1 MSAELSEVDV
11 DIQYLPIKVNEK
23 ILLHIARGIY
33 PSVADVIKELV
44 HNAFDADAERVV
56 ISTDYPAFDEI
67 RVFDTGHGMSLE
79 RFKMALTSIGN
90 SMKDTI
96 LKRRLT
102 KKYKRPIIGR
112 LGIGL
117 MALSQICDKAV
128 IESQQPGAKTKF
140 SAVLDF
146 TQFRQNSLERT
157 SLSVLSNYY
166 GGTEVLRR
174 RLEDEELAPE
184 QREEL
189 KLHLKLAS
197 EADEVRQ
204 EKGFDLENG
213 HLGHCMFIEDLPAL
227 PYTQGTLV
235 ILLGIRPEIKLALMN
250 NDDPPASYPAR
261 RLAQA
266 LGWQAHSSDQNRTGM
281 SRQEWDDYLFEV
293 EWSWRELCEKLQTET
308 DGLTYQKLPSYYQF
322 LYDLTLMSPLP
333 YLPDGPF
340 SIQPEILRQKQKE
353 LQRFNFS
360 VIVDNLRLYKPQL
373 LPSGGLTSQ
382 NEQKEMRTDDS
393 IIRSLRGNKV
403 LADGSCLRYH
413 GYLYWQ
419 KVENKPTSLH
429 GIQIYICHVGIGLYD
444 KTLLNYEKID
454 SSPLAGHISG
464 EIYIE
469 EGLEQALNVNR
480 RGFRETDL
488 HYITLQQ
495 HIWKEIGLIL
505 ETVLEAEKQRKRVEL
520 TTSRKQHVAT
530 LEELLS
536 VTTNGKM
543 ALTVTSSQAAQ
554 PIEVSNQKLVF
565 NLESNKWNGTR
576 SERLLS
582 QKILLTMK
590 AAVATGASALDTLE
604 LVEGLLLK

>member
-23 ILLHIARGIY
+23 ILLHIARAIY

-56 ISTDYPAFDEI
+56 ISTDYPDFDEI
-67 RVFDTGHGMSLE
+67 RVLDTGHGMSLE
-79 RFKMALTSIGN
+79 RFKMAVTSIGN

-96 LKRRLT
+96 DQRRLT

-128 IESQQPGAKTKF
+128 IESQEPGAKTKF

-146 TQFRQNSLERT
+146 TRFRQNSFERT

-213 HLGHCMFIEDLPAL
+213 HLGDCMFIQDLPAL
-227 PYTQGTLV
+227 PYTQGTLE

-250 NDDPPASYPAR
+250 NDDPPAWP
-261 RLAQA
+261 
-266 LGWQAHSSDQNRTGM
+266 AHSGDQNRTGM

-293 EWSWRELCEKLQTET
+293 EWSWRELCEKLGRNYK
-308 DGLTYQKLPSYYQF
+308 GLTYQKLPSYYQF
-322 LYDLTLMSPLP
+322 LYDLALMSPLP
-333 YLPDGPF
+333 YLPDGPI
-340 SIQPEILRQKQKE
+340 STRPEILREKQKE

-360 VIVDNLRLYKPQL
+360 VLVDNQRLYKPQL
-373 LPSGGLTSQ
+373 LPSALAAQ
-382 NEQKEMRTDDS
+382 DEDEQTKGADDG
-393 IIRSLRGNKV
+393 IIRQLRGNKV
-403 LADGSCLRYH
+403 LTDGSRLRYH

-419 KVENKPTSLH
+419 KKENKPTSLH
-429 GIQIYICHVGIGLYD
+429 GIQIYICNVGIGLYD
-444 KTLLNYEKID
+444 KTLLNYSKID

-469 EGLEQALNVNR
+469 EGFSQALKVDR

-495 HIWKEIGLIL
+495 HIWKEIGVIL
-505 ETVLEAEKQRKRVEL
+505 ETSIEAEKQRKQVEL
-520 TTSRKQHVAT
+520 ATSRKQHVAT
-530 LEELLS
+530 LEKLLS
-536 VTTNGKM
+536 LATNGKI
-543 ALTVTSSQAAQ
+543 ALAVASDEAAQ
-554 PIEVSNQKLVF
+554 PIEVSDQKLVF
-565 NLESNKWNGTR
+565 NLESNKWNGTTT
-576 SERLLS
+576 ERQQG
-582 QKILLTMK
+582 QKILLASK
-590 AAVATGASALDTLE
+590 AAVAAGASAQE
-604 LVEGLLLK
+604 LLGLLEGIILQ

>member
-1 MSAELSEVDV
+1 MSADLSEVDV

-23 ILLHIARGIY
+23 ILLHIGRGIY

-79 RFKMALTSIGN
+79 RFKMAVTSIGN

-96 LKRRLT
+96 DQRRLT

-128 IESQQPGAKTKF
+128 IESQEPGAKTKF

-146 TQFRQNSLERT
+146 TRFRQNRFERT
-157 SLSVLSNYY
+157 SLSVVSNYY
-166 GGTEVLRR
+166 GGAEVLRR
-174 RLEDEELAPE
+174 RLEDKELTRE

-197 EADEVRQ
+197 EADEVRL
-204 EKGFDLENG
+204 EKGFDLESG
-213 HLGHCMFIEDLPAL
+213 HLGDCMFIEDLPAL
-227 PYTQGTLV
+227 PHTQGTLV

-250 NDDPPASYPAR
+250 NDDPYDSNAH
-261 RLAQA
+261 
-266 LGWQAHSSDQNRTGM
+266 LGDQNRTEM
-281 SRQEWDDYLFEV
+281 SRQEWDDYLFEAQ
-293 EWSWRELCEKLQTET
+293 WSWGELCEKLGRNYK
-308 DGLTYQKLPSYYQF
+308 GLTYEKLPSYYQF

-333 YLPDGPF
+333 YLPDGPI
-340 SIQPEILRQKQKE
+340 SIRPDILRQKQKE
-353 LQRFNFS
+353 LQRLNFTLL
-360 VIVDNLRLYKPQL
+360 VDNEHLYKPQR

-382 NEQKEMRTDDS
+382 DEQKEAQADDC
-393 IIRSLRGNKV
+393 IIRQLRGNKP
-403 LADGSCLRYH
+403 LADGSRLRYH

-419 KVENKPTSLH
+419 KIENKPTSLH
-429 GIQIYICHVGIGLYD
+429 GIQIYICNVGIGLYD
-444 KTLLNYEKID
+444 KTLLNYAKID
-454 SSPLAGHISG
+454 STPLSGHISG

-480 RGFRETDL
+480 RSFRETDL

-495 HIWKEIGLIL
+495 HVWKEIGVIL
-505 ETVLEAEKQRKRVEL
+505 ETVLEVERQQKL
-520 TTSRKQHVAT
+520 VEQATSRKQHVAT
-530 LEELLS
+530 TFWPCFEKVPE
-536 VTTNGKM
+536 NEH
-543 ALTVTSSQAAQ
+543 QEQ
-554 PIEVSNQKLVF
+554 
-565 NLESNKWNGTR
+565 TR
-576 SERLLS
+576 ILLS
-582 QKILLTMK
+582 QEKKDKAIHEYYNLVNTLPTKRFINVDQLLNDNPALLATMQREEDALSGWWK
-590 AAVATGASALDTLE
+590 TATNHPDRE
-604 LVEGLLLK
+604 